1 MEWNN
6 KYISNMESKDRHLD
20 NNNKYKNSNM
30 CIFGTSG
37 AGKSYY
43 TKLLILIA
51 AFVIIAVIA
60 FVVIN
65 HFVKKDGAFVQI
77 KVDGQVVNTIPVNQN
92 ETLTIEGYQGG
103 SNIVTIENGGVT
115 MTDADCPDKLCVKT
129 GRISKTGETIVCL
142 PHRVVVEI
150 IGAVADDSG
159 VDSIVR

>member
-1 MEWNN
+1 M
-6 KYISNMESKDRHLD
+6 
-20 NNNKYKNSNM
+20 
-30 CIFGTSG
+30 
-37 AGKSYY
+37 
-43 TKLLILIA
+43 
-51 AFVIIAVIA
+51 IAVIA

-150 IGAVADDSG
+150 IGAAADDSG

>member
-1 MEWNN
+1 M
-6 KYISNMESKDRHLD
+6 
-20 NNNKYKNSNM
+20 
-30 CIFGTSG
+30 
-37 AGKSYY
+37 
-43 TKLLILIA
+43 
-51 AFVIIAVIA
+51 
-60 FVVIN
+60 IN

-77 KVDGQVVNTIPVNQN
+77 KVDGQVIKTISVNQN
-92 ETLTIEGYQGG
+92 ETQTIEGYQGG

-150 IGAVADDSG
+150 IGAAADDSG

>member
-6 KYISNMESKDRHLD
+6 KYISNMESKDRYLD
-20 NNNKYKNSNM
+20 NNNHKYKKD
-30 CIFGTSG
+30 I
-37 AGKSYY
+37 
-43 TKLLILIA
+43 ILIA
-51 AFVIIAVIA
+51 AFV
-60 FVVIN
+60 VIN
-65 HFVKKDGAFVQI
+65 HYVKKDGAFVQI

-150 IGAVADDSG
+150 IGAAADDSG

>member
-1 MEWNN
+1 MLIICPKSVGTTFLILLSLEPIISQL
-6 KYISNMESKDRHLD
+6 YIVSHKD
-20 NNNKYKNSNM
+20 
-30 CIFGTSG
+30 I
-37 AGKSYY
+37 
-43 TKLLILIA
+43 ILIA

-150 IGAVADDSG
+150 IGAAADDSG

>member
-6 KYISNMESKDRHLD
+6 KYISNMESKDRYLD
-20 NNNKYKNSNM
+20 NNNYKYKKD
-30 CIFGTSG
+30 I
-37 AGKSYY
+37 
-43 TKLLILIA
+43 ILIA

-150 IGAVADDSG
+150 IGAAADDSG

>member
-6 KYISNMESKDRHLD
+6 KYISNMESKDRYLD
-20 NNNKYKNSNM
+20 NNNHKYKKD
-30 CIFGTSG
+30 I
-37 AGKSYY
+37 
-43 TKLLILIA
+43 ILIA

-65 HFVKKDGAFVQI
+65 HFVKKVGAFVQI

-115 MTDADCPDKLCVKT
+115 MTDA
-129 GRISKTGETIVCL
+129 
-142 PHRVVVEI
+142 
-150 IGAVADDSG
+150 VALTSHVLRQEG
-159 VDSIVR
+159 

>member
-1 MEWNN
+1 M
-6 KYISNMESKDRHLD
+6 
-20 NNNKYKNSNM
+20 
-30 CIFGTSG
+30 
-37 AGKSYY
+37 
-43 TKLLILIA
+43 
-51 AFVIIAVIA
+51 
-60 FVVIN
+60 IN

-103 SNIVTIENGGVT
+103 NNIVTIENGGVT

-150 IGAVADDSG
+150 IGAAADDSG

>member
-6 KYISNMESKDRHLD
+6 KYISNMESKDRYLD
-20 NNNKYKNSNM
+20 NNNHKYKKD
-30 CIFGTSG
+30 I
-37 AGKSYY
+37 
-43 TKLLILIA
+43 ILIA

-77 KVDGQVVNTIPVNQN
+77 KVDGH
-92 ETLTIEGYQGG
+92 QGG

-150 IGAVADDSG
+150 IGAAADDSG

>member
-6 KYISNMESKDRHLD
+6 KYISNMESKDRYLD
-20 NNNKYKNSNM
+20 NNNHKYKKD
-30 CIFGTSG
+30 I
-37 AGKSYY
+37 
-43 TKLLILIA
+43 ILIA

-115 MTDADCPDKLCVKT
+115 MTDADCPDKLCVMT

-150 IGAVADDSG
+150 IGAAADDSG

>member
-6 KYISNMESKDRHLD
+6 KYISNMESKDRYLD
-20 NNNKYKNSNM
+20 NNNHKYKKD
-30 CIFGTSG
+30 I
-37 AGKSYY
+37 
-43 TKLLILIA
+43 ILIA

-115 MTDADCPDKLCVKT
+115 MTDADCP
-129 GRISKTGETIVCL
+129 ETIVCL

-150 IGAVADDSG
+150 IGAAADDSG

>member
-6 KYISNMESKDRHLD
+6 KYISNMESKDRYLD
-20 NNNKYKNSNM
+20 NNNHKYKKD
-30 CIFGTSG
+30 I
-37 AGKSYY
+37 
-43 TKLLILIA
+43 ILIA

-60 FVVIN
+60 FVV
-65 HFVKKDGAFVQI
+65 I

-150 IGAVADDSG
+150 IGAAADDSG

>member
-6 KYISNMESKDRHLD
+6 KYISNMESKDRYLD
-20 NNNKYKNSNM
+20 NNNRKYKKD
-30 CIFGTSG
+30 I
-37 AGKSYY
+37 
-43 TKLLILIA
+43 ILIA

-129 GRISKTGETIVCL
+129 GRISKRCV
-142 PHRVVVEI
+142 
-150 IGAVADDSG
+150 
-159 VDSIVR
+159 

>member
-6 KYISNMESKDRHLD
+6 KYISNMESKDRYLD
-20 NNNKYKNSNM
+20 NNNHKYKKD
-30 CIFGTSG
+30 I
-37 AGKSYY
+37 
-43 TKLLILIA
+43 ILIA

-77 KVDGQVVNTIPVNQN
+77 NTIPVNQN

-150 IGAVADDSG
+150 IGAAADDSG

>member
-1 MEWNN
+1 M
-6 KYISNMESKDRHLD
+6 
-20 NNNKYKNSNM
+20 NNNKRKYKKD
-30 CIFGTSG
+30 I
-37 AGKSYY
+37 
-43 TKLLILIA
+43 ILIA
-51 AFVIIAVIA
+51 TFVVIAVVA

-65 HFVKKDGAFVQI
+65 QFVKKDGAFVQI
-77 KVDGQVVNTIPVNQN
+77 KVDGQVVNTIPVSQN

-103 SNIVTIENGGVT
+103 SNIVTIENGSVA

-150 IGAVADDSG
+150 IGSAADDSG